1 MAKGLT
7 KGLMV
12 CKYAFVRVPGQ
23 EPLPVRDLERE
34 RREAEEAREAK
45 DGDGG
50 EGVGREEEQVSVE
63 GQVDLEE
70 KEDKGMEEVA
80 GEAVE
85 EDGVEAV
92 L

>member
-45 DGDGG
+45 DGAGG
-50 EGVGREEEQVSVE
+50 EDVGREEGQVGVE
-63 GQVDLEE
+63 GQVALEE
-70 KEDKGMEEVA
+70 KEGK
-80 GEAVE
+80 AVE